1 MNRYEA
7 IDDMRQAAVV
17 EATHAWIA
25 RAGAIFGRRFEP
37 IPVLFDLMGRAA
49 GMYRVRRGERVI
61 RYNPYLFAKYPHD
74 SLSVTVP
81 HEVAHYVTDRLYGL
95 RRVRPHGREWR
106 AVMQDFGVD
115 PSAASEHDLEGIPT
129 RAQRRHA
136 YRCACL
142 VHPLTTRRHNLILH
156 GARYRCRRCGDE
168 LFYSGQLETD
178 TRGQGKNC
186 SATGTNDVQDCES
199 SYSDPNLSSDSQR
212 S

>member
-1 MNRYEA
+1 MHDEGGMDRIEA
-7 IDDMRQAAVV
+7 IGPAQRAAVV

-25 RAGAIFGRRFEP
+25 RAGELYDRRFEP
-37 IPVLFDLMGRAA
+37 VPVLFDLKGRTA

-74 SLSVTVP
+74 NLTVTVP

-106 AVMQDFGVD
+106 AVMHDFGVD
-115 PSAASEHDLEGIPT
+115 PAATDTEYDLAGIPT

-142 VHPLTTRRHNLILH
+142 VHHLTTRRHNLILA
-156 GARYRCRRCGDE
+156 GARYRCRHCGDE
-168 LFYSGQLETD
+168 LFHLD
-178 TRGQGKNC
+178 T
-186 SATGTNDVQDCES
+186 V
-199 SYSDPNLSSDSQR
+199 
-212 S
+212 